1 MSKYAVLLTYN
12 VSKFHGKVKTRQRK
26 MNLWKKNVGRIIEN
40 RLFLVA
46 EYIFLHTQ
54 CNHRHIIK
62 FVLWF

>member
-12 VSKFHGKVKTRQRK
+12 VSKFNGKVKTRQRK

-62 FVLWF
+62 LVLWF